1 MYLRGHG
8 SDSRGFLGIP
18 EHLGS
23 SAGRG
28 KRGRRALRLGTGT
41 MLTQWRLA
49 PSRRTGLSDASLA
62 SLASLL
68 SPDPDSSDIS
78 DDASGTKA
86 VPRRGL
92 GADRWPDS
100 SLATTGGSS
109 SGTVCLTDRSR
120 RQDTRGGFFEVPAS
134 RAKRASRRWAR
145 GRSLLPE
152 RRSVEVEQGRPV
164 RLAERSGPRDVAYLR
179 EVNDEPAADCAM
191 ARAVGRPQLGRRR
204 RARSSLRSSSVTR
217 RPALRS
223 GSAERG
229 CRGRIDAS
237 RRRAA

>member
-1 MYLRGHG
+1 MGGHPKPAGRRGAQLPITLMYFRGHG

-28 KRGRRALRLGTGT
+28 KQGRRALRLGTGT

-49 PSRRTGLSDASLA
+49 PSRRTGLSDASLCVPRV
-62 SLASLL
+62 LL

-86 VPRRGL
+86 YHAAVS

-134 RAKRASRRWAR
+134 RAKRGSRRWAPDAR
-145 GRSLLPE
+145 FCPKGGASKSSKVAPSAWPSDPGLATSRICEKSMTNRQPTAQWPA
-152 RRSVEVEQGRPV
+152 RSV
-164 RLAERSGPRDVAYLR
+164 
-179 EVNDEPAADCAM
+179 
-191 ARAVGRPQLGRRR
+191 
-204 RARSSLRSSSVTR
+204 
-217 RPALRS
+217 ALN
-223 GSAERG
+223 
-229 CRGRIDAS
+229 
-237 RRRAA
+237 